1 MTAVNATTS
10 AKEVLLDLDTA
21 AMAYV
26 NTNGIAYQTL
36 RKGAIVTPTAMSMPS
51 INVALED
58 SATLILSWTT
68 PTGGSVIDA
77 GTIIGL
83 KNLMISIL
91 LISHEEQSRR
101 LLTYLFIYLDLYFS
115 QLSSLS
121 LILTFSFPTF
131 LLLTLS

>member
-1 MTAVNATTS
+1 MCHTIPMTAVNATTS

-58 SATLILSWTT
+58 SATLILS
-68 PTGGSVIDA
+68 
-77 GTIIGL
+77 
-83 KNLMISIL
+83 
-91 LISHEEQSRR
+91 
-101 LLTYLFIYLDLYFS
+101 
-115 QLSSLS
+115 
-121 LILTFSFPTF
+121 
-131 LLLTLS
+131 

>member
-91 LISHEEQSRR
+91 LISHEEQSQR
-101 LLTYLFIYLDLYFS
+101 LLTYLFIYLDLYLS